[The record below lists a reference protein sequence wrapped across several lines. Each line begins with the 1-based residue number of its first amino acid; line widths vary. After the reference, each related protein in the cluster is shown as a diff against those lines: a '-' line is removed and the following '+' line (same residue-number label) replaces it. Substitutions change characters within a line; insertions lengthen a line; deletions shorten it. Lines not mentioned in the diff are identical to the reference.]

1 MEELGG
7 AKAHTVKSGVAHLA
21 YDNDIEALMNV
32 RTLFDF
38 LPLSNRDKATTR
50 LSSDSRTRSESS
62 LDRYQ
67 SLQNLRP
74 LILFDCWLQHHPA
87 GRQRTLRHP
96 RRDRQGNAH
105 LRGSLRFATILLKH
119 PFQVVDDYEFFEIM
133 PDYARNIV
141 IGFSRLDGRTVGV
154 VGNQPN
160 ALAGCLDIDASV
172 KGARFVRFCD
182 DFNIPLVTFVVVP
195 GFLPGTNQGESLL
208 HVLGIWCGI

>member
-1 MEELGG
+1 M
-7 AKAHTVKSGVAHLA
+7 
-21 YDNDIEALMNV
+21 
-32 RTLFDF
+32 
-38 LPLSNRDKATTR
+38 PLKQ
-50 LSSDSRTRSESS
+50 L
-62 LDRYQ
+62 
-67 SLQNLRP
+67 
-74 LILFDCWLQHHPA
+74 
-87 GRQRTLRHP
+87 
-96 RRDRQGNAH
+96 
-105 LRGSLRFATILLKH
+105 
-119 PFQVVDDYEFFEIM
+119 FQVVDDYEFFEIM

-182 DFNIPLVTFVVVP
+182 AFNIPLVTFVDVP